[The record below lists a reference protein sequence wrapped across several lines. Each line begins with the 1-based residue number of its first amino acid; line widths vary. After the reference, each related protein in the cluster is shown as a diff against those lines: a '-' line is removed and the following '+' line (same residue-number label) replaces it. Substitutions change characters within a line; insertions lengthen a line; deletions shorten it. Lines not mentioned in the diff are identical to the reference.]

1 MALQSIAD
9 KLIAHTPPG
18 QFRAFALTML
28 RRMAEIDPHEDAPDG
43 DNYNELWDA
52 IIDELLAAME
62 PRL

>member
-1 MALQSIAD
+1 MKIT
-9 KLIAHTPPG
+9 ITPV
-18 QFRAFALTML
+18 
-28 RRMAEIDPHEDAPDG
+28 DPHEDAPDG

>member
-1 MALQSIAD
+1 MAPHGA
-9 KLIAHTPPG
+9 TT
-18 QFRAFALTML
+18 FTAFALTML